1 MVTISI
7 TAIAKSKGKPFPNME
22 KRKVTLS
29 VHGLV
34 DTLLRRGD
42 IDSRIYNT
50 ETMRM
55 GTLLHAGYQK
65 KQGKEY
71 LAEVPLSGTF
81 EREEAI
87 VTVEGR
93 ADGIVV
99 GGPCPLIDEIKST
112 VSDLDAFYEEQ
123 KEWHLGQAKVYAFL
137 YLKGHGGERAEVQ
150 LTYISQIEDKRK
162 THRFQYDFSEL
173 ESYFYELLDR
183 FLKRQKE
190 VFLHLEMRRES
201 AKTAS
206 FPFEDFRKGQREIAK
221 YVFGTAK
228 SGGFL
233 FCEAPTG
240 IGKTIS
246 TLYPAYKSFSHTSIA
261 KIFYLTAKGS
271 GKRSAESALMAM
283 REKGAVLYSS
293 SLSSKES
300 ICLSKGSECNPDSC
314 PFARRYYDKF
324 EEARREMLD
333 SCVHFGESE
342 ILRAAEKYQ
351 ICPFEFEL
359 DMSYDSDVIVADYNY
374 FIDPFSHLERY
385 FDDKETAKDMFLI
398 VDESHNLIDRA
409 RKCYSA
415 SISLVEMKAA
425 KKSLK
430 AVHSKKLSLRVSKL
444 MKAME
449 EALSV
454 CPSATV
460 LADFPLE
467 IEKTL
472 TKLLDAKKELQK
484 EPDCPSFPSEFK
496 EFTRDAY
503 RLLSLLDE
511 ERGYRSFLTPYVRP
525 ERKEMGLF
533 CPDPSLL
540 LCNDFQKVRGAVFV
554 SGTLSPIDYYS
565 ESIVGSSKEP
575 FLLLP
580 SPFPAKNFK
589 MLVAPLL
596 STRYK
601 DRTKT
606 IDDVVLYLKAFVE
619 GKTGNYFI
627 FAPSFEYLHLL
638 EGRLSFEG
646 NVRCFYQSEGME
658 PREREEFL
666 SHFIPS
672 PSQTNVGVLVIGGS
686 FGEGIDLP
694 DDRLIGVAVI
704 GVGLPQIGF
713 ETETLRDFFDR
724 KNGEG
729 FAFAYRN
736 PGINK
741 VMQAVGRL
749 IRSERDKGIALL
761 LDDRYTKEE
770 YSSILKK
777 RYPTYEI
784 VTKPEDI
791 EEAEKAF
798 YKENR

>member
-1 MVTISI
+1 
-7 TAIAKSKGKPFPNME
+7 ME

-42 IDSRIYNT
+42 IDSRVYNT

-71 LAEVPLSGTF
+71 LSEVPLSGTF

-87 VTVEGR
+87 VTIEGR
-93 ADGIVV
+93 ADGIVL

-112 VSDLDAFYEEQ
+112 VSDLDSFFEEQ

-137 YLKGHGGERAEVQ
+137 YLKEHGGERAEIQ

-162 THRFQYDFSEL
+162 MHRFRFEYSEL

-183 FLKRQKE
+183 FLERQKE

-201 AKTAS
+201 VKTAS
-206 FPFEDFRKGQREIAK
+206 FPFEHFRRGQREIAK

-228 SGGFL
+228 NGGFL

-246 TLYPAYKSFSHTSIA
+246 TLYPAYKSLSNTSIP

-271 GKRSAESALMAM
+271 GKKSAESALMAM

-314 PFARRYYDKF
+314 PFARHYYDKF
-324 EEARREMLD
+324 EVARKEMLD
-333 SCVHFGESE
+333 SYVHFGESE
-342 ILRAAEKYQ
+342 ILQTALKYQ

-374 FIDPFSHLERY
+374 FLDPFSRLERY
-385 FDDKETAKDMFLI
+385 FEDRETAKDMFLI
-398 VDESHNLIDRA
+398 VDESHNVIDRA

-415 SISLVEMKAA
+415 SISLSALKAA

-430 AVHSKKLSLRVSKL
+430 AIQSKKLSLRLTKL
-444 MKAME
+444 IKATE
-449 EALSV
+449 TALDDSS
-454 CPSATV
+454 SAHV
-460 LADFPLE
+460 LADFPE
-467 IEKTL
+467 DVEKAL
-472 TKLLDAKKELQK
+472 AKLLDAKKTLQK
-484 EPDCPSFPSEFK
+484 DRECPSFPLAFK
-496 EFTRDAY
+496 EFTRDAF
-503 RLLSLLDE
+503 RLSSFLDQ
-511 ERGYRSFLTPYVRP
+511 ERGYRDFLTPYVRP
-525 ERKEMGLF
+525 ERGEIGLF
-533 CPDPSLL
+533 CPDPSSLL
-540 LCNDFQKVRGAVFV
+540 YKDFKTARGAVFV

-565 ESIVGSSKEP
+565 ESIVGSAKEP

-601 DRTKT
+601 DRAKT
-606 IDDVVLYLKAFVE
+606 IDDVVTYLKAFVE

-627 FAPSFEYLHLL
+627 YAPSFEYLHLL
-638 EGRLSFEG
+638 QRLLQFDPD
-646 NVRCFYQSEGME
+646 VHCFFQSEGMDLKG
-658 PREREEFL
+658 REEFL
-666 SHFIPS
+666 SHFVPS
-672 PSQTNVGVLVIGGS
+672 PRVTNVGVLVIGGS

-704 GVGLPQIGF
+704 GVGLPQVGF
-713 ETETLRDFFDR
+713 ETETLRTFFDK
-724 KNGEG
+724 KNGQG

-770 YSSILKK
+770 YSTILKK
-777 RYPTYEI
+777 RYPAYQI
-784 VTKPEDI
+784 VTRPEEI
-791 EEAEKAF
+791 QETEKAF
-798 YKENR
+798 YKEKP